1 MKIKK
6 ITKMNEAAWVIGI
19 IVCTLGVC
27 MCTKAGFGLSMI
39 AAPPYILHVW
49 LRDALPWFTQGTA
62 EYVWQALILTIMC
75 VAIRRFKARYLLS
88 FGTAVLAGF
97 ALDGW
102 LFLFGGNGVYEEL
115 WLRIIVFVLG
125 ELVTT
130 LAIAFIFRTTLP
142 IQIYELAVCEI
153 ASRFGFDKNKVKL
166 VNDILML
173 VLSAVLSFALTGG
186 LGGFGIGT
194 ILITFVNAP
203 LITFFGKILDKIF
216 VFDSRFPKMF
226 GNGTT
231 DNEKNN

>member
-1 MKIKK
+1 MKNKK
-6 ITKMNEAAWVIGI
+6 IRKMNEAAWVIGI
-19 IVCTLGVC
+19 IVCALGVC

-49 LRDALPWFTQGTA
+49 LRDMLPWFTQGTA
-62 EYVWQALILTIMC
+62 EYVWQARILLIMC
-75 VAIRRFKARYLLS
+75 VAIRCFRARFLLS
-88 FGTAVLAGF
+88 FGTAMLSGF

-102 LFLFGGNGVYEEL
+102 LFIFGGNVVYEDL

-130 LAIAFIFRTTLP
+130 LAVAFIFRTTLP

-153 ASRFGFDKNKVKL
+153 AAKFGLDKNKVKL

-186 LGGFGIGT
+186 LGGFGVGT

-203 LITFFGKILDKIF
+203 LITFFGKMLDKIF
-216 VFDSRFPKMF
+216 VFDSRFPRLF
-226 GNGTT
+226 GEGTT
-231 DNEKNN
+231 NSEKNS